1 MPVVSPNRPTDNDNS
16 SGKSLFPV
24 KTKKWRAVLNATMK
38 ETGAPRITNTKG
50 DKFMVYT
57 SSPVSV
63 ENDGTARFALIFHGH
78 NDSQRGKESYN
89 IKCSAVRRAFILAKM
104 CDPETFGKHKYM
116 EQVLNSIN
124 VAALRKTPGIVQ
136 KDEPFYTD
144 RDGHWPHK
152 VLYGIITIQKE
163 DVEAI
168 DSEIESVVAC
178 LTAVIR
184 SNNYFKYYHHGLY
197 WELIESN
204 KETSEII
211 EHFMEI
217 EEGPHDFLE
226 YMNDQLAKNALGK
239 SVVMRKSYT
248 NIRLSF
254 DTEACLPD
262 FFKKRHPKQN
272 KHTSYSAPI
281 LHRKDAPLI
290 DVVVNSDVDAIGMQL
305 YGKYTKAVKGIIFGI
320 CDDIASKDDSFLS
333 T

>member
-1 MPVVSPNRPTDNDNS
+1 MPVVSPNRPTDTATS
-16 SGKSLFPV
+16 PGKSLFQG
-24 KTKKWRAVLNATMK
+24 KTTKWRAVLNATMK
-38 ETGAPRITNTKG
+38 ETGAPRNTHTKG

-78 NDSQRGKESYN
+78 NDTQRGKESYH

-104 CDPETFGKHKYM
+104 CDPDTFGKHKYM
-116 EQVLNSIN
+116 NQVLNSVH
-124 VAALRKTPGIVQ
+124 VAALRKTPGIVE
-136 KDEPFYTD
+136 KDDPFCTD
-144 RDGHWPHK
+144 KDGHWPHK

-163 DVEAI
+163 DIEAI
-168 DSEIESVVAC
+168 DSEIASVVAC
-178 LTAVIR
+178 LKQVIR

-204 KETSEII
+204 KDNNEII
-211 EHFMEI
+211 EHFAEI

-226 YMNDQLAKNALGK
+226 YLNKQLEKNALGK
-239 SVVMRKSYT
+239 SVMMKKTYM
-248 NIRLSF
+248 NNGLSF

-262 FFKKRHPKQN
+262 FFKKRHPKAN

-305 YGKYTKAVKGIIFGI
+305 YGKYTKAVKEIIFGI